1 MSIDLNDLSAEQID
15 QLRGLING
23 GINSFG
29 LDALGRSPQKPR
41 QLTDLTLPPTAT
53 DPRPT
58 FFWSAEK
65 SRYTDTARTTLY
77 PRLMWSPSGVEVTVR
92 DAKAEATHTAQG
104 FVLLP
109 PASIPAPD
117 PVDELGVALE
127 SLSDVDRQALLASV
141 QANKI
146 AALRDRMAQLSAEQL
161 DALLTNTDTATP
173 EKRGP
178 GRPRKEATV

>member
-117 PVDELGVALE
+117 PVDEMADAMAALSEADRKALVA
-127 SLSDVDRQALLASV
+127 SIQASRIQALQEKAS
-141 QANKI
+141 
-146 AALRDRMAQLSAEQL
+146 LLTDEQLSAL
-161 DALLTNTDTATP
+161 MAAADAVEP